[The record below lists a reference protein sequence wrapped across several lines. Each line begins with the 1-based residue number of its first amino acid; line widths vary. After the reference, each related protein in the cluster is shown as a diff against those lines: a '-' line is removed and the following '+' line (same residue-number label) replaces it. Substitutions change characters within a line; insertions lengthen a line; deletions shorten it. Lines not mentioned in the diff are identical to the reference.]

1 MSRFAAVRSR
11 FVAVRKWINGASA
24 VSKADNSLRWKPKKD
39 MSDIYPSWVFNSCNS
54 NKVKVM
60 PKEALSNK
68 KVSRIIVSEV
78 DSTNWSL
85 VWPLKNNHEIPDKSS
100 GTLYIYSWNQLFR
113 NPGRG
118 GKDRGWVFQQ
128 LHPWAGPASAARGE
142 ASAAGQP
149 GERERERMREFGREW
164 ERDGTDGPR
173 IWVNEDVSEFRDASS
188 SNNQVHFLCHTFFR
202 ACLYEIS
209 INLPLSS
216 GEEDETGWAYGAGC
230 SSTTRHQGQAG
241 RQAGGGGAPSQG

>member
-1 MSRFAAVRSR
+1 MGAPVQFFSYQRRSRFAAVRSR
-11 FVAVRKWINGASA
+11 FVAVRKWINGASD

-142 ASAAGQP
+142 ASAPGQP
-149 GERERERMREFGREW
+149 GERERESARERERMREFGREMGQMDLGY
-164 ERDGTDGPR
+164 ELMRMFQ
-173 IWVNEDVSEFRDASS
+173 NSEMLL
-188 SNNQVHFLCHTFFR
+188 HLTIKCTFFVIPFFGHVYMR
-202 ACLYEIS
+202 
-209 INLPLSS
+209 
-216 GEEDETGWAYGAGC
+216 
-230 SSTTRHQGQAG
+230 
-241 RQAGGGGAPSQG
+241 